1 MDKPEIPRQAIRA
14 RVERLFEPSRMEDEL
29 LAVAYETVVP
39 IRRAALPR
47 EMVPQRPKTA
57 AAGFSGDEILALEFQ
72 G

>member
-1 MDKPEIPRQAIRA
+1 
-14 RVERLFEPSRMEDEL
+14 MEDEL